1 MSTCILAF
9 VIGGEQARS
18 QTQILPGPELHSDGK
33 HVGTFCRIYIPGC
46 CFILCTFLGKRCWR
60 PSISFGVLGPTKAR
74 CKELVSGLRKDANL
88 QQGLT
93 WGKHCPGA
101 TSAPEN
107 SSERLWEGPEPALP
121 VLHSPYLRSPFLRRP
136 PRVFTLPESRSPESP
151 ELKSLSSTALS
162 HSLVPAVFQGA
173 LSKSLSHAR
182 SCQALLLGS
191 QANPGTARALL
202 LPQTSP

>member
-1 MSTCILAF
+1 M
-9 VIGGEQARS
+9 
-18 QTQILPGPELHSDGK
+18 
-33 HVGTFCRIYIPGC
+33 
-46 CFILCTFLGKRCWR
+46 
-60 PSISFGVLGPTKAR
+60 LGPTRAR

-88 QQGLT
+88 KQGLA

-107 SSERLWEGPEPALP
+107 SSESLWEGPEPALP
-121 VLHSPYLRSPFLRRP
+121 VLCSPYLRSPFLRRP
-136 PRVFTLPESRSPESP
+136 PRVIAVPKSWHPESP
-151 ELKSLSSTALS
+151 ELKALFGTALS

-173 LSKSLSHAR
+173 LPKSLSHAR

-191 QANPGTARALL
+191 QASPGTARALL